1 MILIGIGSNLAAAG
15 FASPLD
21 TAAASVARLSGI
33 GIAVRRRS
41 RWYTSQPVPPSDQ
54 PWYVNGVVAVETAL
68 APIALLEALLAVEA
82 GFGRRRGAPNA
93 ARTLD
98 LDLLDYDGTQCVGE
112 RLVLPHPRLHERR
125 FVLAPLAEIAPRWR
139 HPRSG
144 KTAAELLA
152 ALPPEQQP
160 VHAGRSGPLGPTVG
174 VRPPGPSPT
183 AFIVVDPADRYNAAP
198 ARCATACEA
207 SSR

>member
-1 MILIGIGSNLAAAG
+1 MHDIARQARRDRGTGPVILIGIGSNLAATG

-21 TAAASVARLSGI
+21 TAAASVERLSSL

-41 RWYTSQPVPPSDQ
+41 RWYMSRPVPPSDQ
-54 PWYVNGVVAVETAL
+54 PWYVNGVVAVETVL

-82 GFGRRRGAPNA
+82 GFERRRSTPNA

-98 LDLLDYDGTQCVGE
+98 LDLLDYDGRQCIGE

-125 FVLAPLAEIAPRWR
+125 FVLAPLAEIAPQWR

-152 ALPPEQQP
+152 ALPPGEQP
-160 VHAGRSGPLGPTVG
+160 GHAL
-174 VRPPGPSPT
+174 
-183 AFIVVDPADRYNAAP
+183 ADPARPQALP
-198 ARCATACEA
+198 T
-207 SSR
+207 

>member
-15 FASPLD
+15 FAAPLD
-21 TAAASVARLSGI
+21 TAAASVVRLPGV

-68 APIALLEALLAVEA
+68 APLPLLEALLAVET

-98 LDLLDYDGTQCVGE
+98 LDLLDYDGMQCIGE

-125 FVLAPLAEIAPRWR
+125 FVLLPLAEIAPQWR

-144 KTAAELLA
+144 ETAAGLLA
-152 ALPPEQQP
+152 ALPPGQP
-160 VHAGRSGPLGPTVG
+160 VHALTD
-174 VRPPGPSPT
+174 PGGS
-183 AFIVVDPADRYNAAP
+183 
-198 ARCATACEA
+198 
-207 SSR
+207 

>member
-21 TAAASVARLSGI
+21 TASAAVALLSSVGI
-33 GIAVRRRS
+33 TVVRRS
-41 RWYTSQPVPPSDQ
+41 RWYKSQPVPPSDQ

-68 APIALLEALLAVEA
+68 APPALLEALLAVEA
-82 GFGRRRGAPNA
+82 GFGRRRLAPNA

-98 LDLLDYDGTQCVGE
+98 LDLLDYNGTQCVSE

-125 FVLAPLAEIAPRWR
+125 FVLAPLAEIAPQWR

-152 ALPPEQQP
+152 ALSPEQQP
-160 VHAGRSGPLGPTVG
+160 VH
-174 VRPPGPSPT
+174 
-183 AFIVVDPADRYNAAP
+183 
-198 ARCATACEA
+198 EA
-207 SSR
+207 SDPGRP